1 VKDLS
6 IFLLVCCLFLRTG
19 YTQEKYSFDLSEIEK
34 KAFQF
39 GGYLEA
45 RPVFSLLDQD
55 SHFYL
60 LRFYKSSVSKTSSE
74 YNVKALLNLSFEK
87 GIAKAQM
94 RLNTDLSYFDPD
106 WSHKTSLY
114 EGYLSLRPSLH
125 FQLDIGKKRL
135 KWGKGYAWNP
145 VAFIDNPKNPYDPDL
160 ALEGFTVFS
169 AEYIKSF
176 SGKLKTLTV
185 TAVLLP
191 IYEHINSKAGSL
203 NTLNFG
209 GKFYFLLFDTDIDL
223 LFLSGPGVSSR
234 YGIDFSRNIASNF
247 EIHGEWAHI
256 NSYPKKILDEA
267 GISYDE
273 EEAGSS
279 YLLGIRFLT
288 KTNTT
293 FFLEYYRNGKG
304 YTQGEMENYYG
315 AIERAYEMFLET
327 GYENDLRLASSL
339 SDYRTFTPARN
350 YLYLR
355 ISQKEPFNI
364 LYFTPSITSIC
375 NLKDRSFSLAPEL
388 LYSPVTDLELRA
400 RAMFLLGKKGTEFRE
415 KQNDFRLE
423 LRFRYYF

>member
-1 VKDLS
+1 VKCLR

-19 YTQEKYSFDLSEIEK
+19 YAQEEYSFDLSEIEK

-55 SHFYL
+55 SYFYL
-60 LRFYKSSVSKTSSE
+60 LRFYDSSVSRTSSE
-74 YNVKALLNLSFEK
+74 YNFKALLDLSFEK

-94 RLNTDLSYFDPD
+94 RLNTDLSYFDTD
-106 WSHKTSLY
+106 WSHKTILY

-125 FQLDIGKKRL
+125 FQIGIGKKRL

-169 AEYIKSF
+169 ADYIKSF
-176 SGKLKTLTV
+176 SGKLKTLTI

-191 IYEHINSKAGSL
+191 IFEHINSKAGSL

-209 GKFYFLLFDTDIDL
+209 GKFYFLLFDTDIDM

-247 EIHGEWAHI
+247 EIHGEWAYI
-256 NSYPKKILDEA
+256 NSYPKRILDEA

-273 EEAGSS
+273 EKAGSS

-327 GYENDLRLASSL
+327 GDENDLQMASSL

-388 LYSPVTDLELRA
+388 LYAPVTNLELRA
-400 RAMFLLGKKGTEFRE
+400 KAMFLLGKKGTEFRE